1 MNNCILAFL
10 FWASFLGLYIS
21 LLEANESKPNV
32 IFILTDDLGY
42 GEIEGRFSI
51 RQGYWKLLLQKLGPE
66 KEQLY
71 HLKEDLGETTNLANK
86 HPEKVKELL
95 ALLNDQVAD
104 GRSTPGAPQKNDAP
118 IDLWKSSGK

>member
-42 GEIEGRFSI
+42 GEIEGKFSI
-51 RQGYWKLLLQKLGPE
+51 RQGYGKLLLQKLGLE
-66 KEQLY
+66 KEQQY
-71 HLKEDLGETTNLANK
+71 HLKRDLGETINLARK
-86 HPEKVKELL
+86 YPDKVEDLI
-95 ALLNDQVAD
+95 ALLDEQVAD
-104 GRSTPGAPQKNDAP
+104 GRIITGTSQKNDVT
-118 IDLWKSSGK
+118 IDLWKGSGK